1 MMKKGK
7 FIVIEGIDGS
17 GKTRQFKMLTARLR
31 KEGLKFETIDFPQYE
46 KPSSYF
52 VCEYLNGNYGTSEEV
67 GPYKASIF
75 YALDRFSAGKQ
86 ISEWLKR
93 GKIVIS
99 NRYVASNMGH
109 QGAKIKS
116 KNGKRKLFKWL
127 DELEYG
133 ILKIPKPD
141 LNIFLHMPAPIAQK
155 LVDKKGAREY
165 AKGVKRDIHEADL
178 RHLRQAEQ
186 TYLYMVETF
195 PKYFKIVECV
205 KNGRILS
212 WNEIH
217 KVVWD
222 MTKKVLSKNGK

>member
-1 MMKKGK
+1 
-7 FIVIEGIDGS
+7 
-17 GKTRQFKMLTARLR
+17 MLSARLK
-31 KEGLKFETIDFPQYE
+31 KEGFKIETIDFPQYE

-52 VCEYLNGNYGTSEEV
+52 VREYLNGNYGTSKEIS
-67 GPYKASIF
+67 PYKASIF

-86 ISEWLKR
+86 ISEWLKQ
-93 GKIVIS
+93 GKVVIS

-109 QGAKIKS
+109 QGAKIKR
-116 KNGKRKLFKWL
+116 KGEKKKLFEWL
-127 DELEYG
+127 DELEYD
-133 ILKIPKPD
+133 ILGIPKPD

-165 AKGVKRDIHEADL
+165 TKGVKRDIHEADL

-205 KNGRILS
+205 KDGRILS

-217 KVVWD
+217 RGVWD
-222 MTKKVLSKNGK
+222 MTKKILNKNGK